1 MKARLP
7 KSWERLPP
15 REKEIIA
22 DGIKQMLMEQEERD
36 MRIILDL
43 YIKMACL
50 VLHKAFGFGEKR
62 LGMFL
67 GNHKRLFRIQ
77 HKKVVDG
84 TQLAYLNEEMAKIF
98 RKNGFPQG
106 FFDNMLGEV
115 IVKEENDEQRITD
128 K

>member
-7 KSWERLPP
+7 RSWDRLPQSQ
-15 REKEIIA
+15 KEVIA
-22 DGIKQMLMEQEERD
+22 ESMKQMLTEQEERD

-43 YIKMACL
+43 YIKMACF

-77 HKKVVDG
+77 HKRVVDG

-98 RKNGFPQG
+98 RKNGFPQD
-106 FFDNMLGEV
+106 FFDNMIGEV
-115 IVKEENDEQRITD
+115 IVTEEEII
-128 K
+128 

>member
-7 KSWERLPP
+7 RSWDRLPQSQ
-15 REKEIIA
+15 KEVIA
-22 DGIKQMLMEQEERD
+22 DSMKKMLTEQEDRD
-36 MRIILDL
+36 MRIMLDL

-67 GNHKRLFRIQ
+67 GNHKRLFRVQ
-77 HKKVVDG
+77 RKKVIDG

-115 IVKEENDEQRITD
+115 IVTEEGEENG
-128 K
+128 

>member
-7 KSWERLPP
+7 KSWDRLPQSQ
-15 REKEIIA
+15 KEVIA
-22 DGIKQMLMEQEERD
+22 DSMKKMLTEQEDRD

-77 HKKVVDG
+77 HKRVVDG

-98 RKNGFPQG
+98 RKNGFPQD
-106 FFDNMLGEV
+106 FFDKMIGEV
-115 IVKEENDEQRITD
+115 IVTEEEII
-128 K
+128 

>member
-15 REKEIIA
+15 KEKEVIA
-22 DGIKQMLMEQEERD
+22 DSMKQMLIEQEERD
-36 MRIILDL
+36 MRIMLDL

-77 HKKVVDG
+77 HKKVIDG

-98 RKNGFPQG
+98 KKSGFPQG

-115 IVKEENDEQRITD
+115 IVAEEGENDERN
-128 K
+128 

>member
-15 REKEIIA
+15 REKEVIA
-22 DGIKQMLMEQEERD
+22 DGMKQMLVEQEERD
-36 MRIILDL
+36 MRIMLDL

-50 VLHKAFGFGEKR
+50 VLHRAFGFGEKR

-84 TQLAYLNEEMAKIF
+84 TQLAYLNGEMAKIF

-115 IVKEENDEQRITD
+115 IVTEEGEENG
-128 K
+128 

>member
-15 REKEIIA
+15 REKEVIA
-22 DGIKQMLMEQEERD
+22 DGMKQMLVEQEERD
-36 MRIILDL
+36 MRIMLDL

-50 VLHKAFGFGEKR
+50 VLHRAFGFGEKR

-84 TQLAYLNEEMAKIF
+84 TQLAYLNGEMAKIF

-115 IVKEENDEQRITD
+115 IVTEEGEGE
-128 K
+128 

>member
-15 REKEIIA
+15 REKEVIA
-22 DGIKQMLMEQEERD
+22 DSMKQMLTEQEERD

-43 YIKMACL
+43 YIKMACF

-67 GNHKRLFRIQ
+67 GNHRRLFHLQ
-77 HKKVVDG
+77 HKKVMDG

-98 RKNGFPQG
+98 KKNGFPQD
-106 FFDNMLGEV
+106 FFDNMIGEV
-115 IVKEENDEQRITD
+115 IVTEEEIL
-128 K
+128 

>member
-7 KSWERLPP
+7 KSWDRLPKSQK
-15 REKEIIA
+15 EVIADYMKEI
-22 DGIKQMLMEQEERD
+22 LTEQEDRD
-36 MRIILDL
+36 MRIMLDL

-67 GNHKRLFRIQ
+67 GHHRRLFHLQ
-77 HKKVVDG
+77 HKKVIDG

-98 RKNGFPQG
+98 KKNGFPQD
-106 FFDNMLGEV
+106 FFDKMIGEV
-115 IVKEENDEQRITD
+115 IVSEEEIL
-128 K
+128 